1 MIIIV
6 LCVLLYFNS
15 QVYIPCIPNTRTQL
29 HAGWSTDHGHC
40 AAYLLRHLRKVLL
53 LVAVPHNQEAVNAC
67 MHLAA
72 LPAPPLVPPGRSTHT
87 HTHTTTT
94 TEEGEYRLD
103 EIRRQHEEEHGQ
115 VGLNVQMSLE
125 DLERLHLILQPP
137 QGGGID
143 DPPLRLGD
151 FFWNLL
157 KFHHRGAPPPMATLR
172 LAEIE
177 RELRH
182 HLEMEITNLKKDA
195 STTTQLA
202 KLSIKKT
209 APTSSSS
216 SSASSSSDDLRAKQP
231 DNQYVKELSYT
242 HLRGTTILLKPNLT
256 ETSSGASAASGEH
269 NFVGNLMNTQRL
281 HDLSISE
288 CSDAHFYL
296 LQPFE
301 HATISACT
309 GCTIVVGAVAGL
321 LHVVDC
327 EKTTITSASRRL
339 LVSNSSDVTVHIFT
353 PSPPLL
359 VGDNRTCQ
367 FAPYN
372 TYYDGLRE
380 DLLVT
385 GLAAAVVSEN
395 SQSPYH
401 GRNNADDATQTT
413 VAAAWP
419 PLQCASNKWKVPI
432 EMSKLE
438 LPEGPTHAAAAG
450 VPSPPASPT
459 AAGPGTANPAPPGAD
474 DKAMKGAASGQ
485 GEATLQL
492 APVLVPASEFHML
505 FVPLES
511 EAARQRRLEEAE
523 ESKEPESQYCRILAE
538 ALHCSPFSLPMEYER
553 SVLCKADRIRTIQQ
567 KVRNE
572 LTPEQ
577 QQQFEEELNRGF
589 RDWLVTSGNLRQ
601 VLDLVH
607 LEERRS

>member
-1 MIIIV
+1 M
-6 LCVLLYFNS
+6 
-15 QVYIPCIPNTRTQL
+15 R
-29 HAGWSTDHGHC
+29 D
-40 AAYLLRHLRKVLL
+40 
-53 LVAVPHNQEAVNAC
+53 
-67 MHLAA
+67 
-72 LPAPPLVPPGRSTHT
+72 
-87 HTHTTTT
+87 
-94 TEEGEYRLD
+94 YRLED
-103 EIRRQHEEEHGQ
+103 IRRQHDEEHGP
-115 VGLNVQMSLE
+115 VGLNVHLSLE
-125 DLERLHLILQPP
+125 DLERLHLVLQPP

-151 FFWNLL
+151 FLWSLL
-157 KFHHRGAPPPMATLR
+157 KFHRGGPPPVATLR
-172 LAEIE
+172 LADVE
-177 RELRH
+177 RELRR
-182 HLEMEITNLKKDA
+182 HLELEIATLKKGA
-195 STTTQLA
+195 NKTTPDEETRAALA
-202 KLSIKKT
+202 KLSLRN
-209 APTSSSS
+209 
-216 SSASSSSDDLRAKQP
+216 SATPSSDDPRAKQP

-242 HLRGTTILLKPNLT
+242 HLRGTTILLKPNPT
-256 ETSSGASAASGEH
+256 ETSSGASAASGEPH
-269 NFVGNLMNTQRL
+269 FVGNLMNSQRL
-281 HDLSISE
+281 HDLDIAE

-385 GLAAAVVSEN
+385 GLAAAVVSD
-395 SQSPYH
+395 SHSSPYH
-401 GRNNADDATQTT
+401 GRSGGNSSDDTTQTT
-413 VAAAWP
+413 AAPAWP

-438 LPEGPTHAAAAG
+438 LPEGPAHSAAAAT
-450 VPSPPASPT
+450 VPSPPSSPT
-459 AAGPGTANPAPPGAD
+459 AAANAASPGAD

-485 GEATLQL
+485 GEATLQH

-505 FVPLES
+505 FVPVES
-511 EAARQRRLEEAE
+511 DAARQRRLEEADE
-523 ESKEPESQYCRILAE
+523 TKESESQYCRILSE
-538 ALHCSPFSLPMEYER
+538 ALQNSPFSLPMEYER

-567 KVRNE
+567 TVRND

-577 QQQFEEELNRGF
+577 QQQFEDELNRGF
-589 RDWLVTSGNLRQ
+589 REWLVTSGNLRQ

>member
-1 MIIIV
+1 
-6 LCVLLYFNS
+6 
-15 QVYIPCIPNTRTQL
+15 
-29 HAGWSTDHGHC
+29 
-40 AAYLLRHLRKVLL
+40 
-53 LVAVPHNQEAVNAC
+53 

-72 LPAPPLVPPGRSTHT
+72 LPAPPFLPPERSTQ
-87 HTHTTTT
+87 
-94 TEEGEYRLD
+94 EYRLE

-115 VGLNVQMSLE
+115 VGLNVHLSLE
-125 DLERLHLILQPP
+125 DLERLHLVLQPP

-151 FFWNLL
+151 FRWSLL
-157 KFHHRGAPPPMATLR
+157 KYQSGPPPVATLR
-172 LAEIE
+172 LADVE
-177 RELRH
+177 RELRR
-182 HLEMEITNLKKDA
+182 HLELEITSRKKD
-195 STTTQLA
+195 TTTPEEAAEALA
-202 KLSIKKT
+202 KLSLKKT
-209 APTSSSS
+209 DTP
-216 SSASSSSDDLRAKQP
+216 SDDPRAKQP

-242 HLRGTTILLKPNLT
+242 HLRGTTILLRPNPT

-269 NFVGNLMNTQRL
+269 HFVGNLMNSQRL
-281 HDLSISE
+281 HDLTIAE

-301 HATISACT
+301 NATISACT

-327 EKTTITSASRRL
+327 ENTTITSASRRL
-339 LVSNSSDVTVHIFT
+339 LVSNSSDVTVNIFT

-385 GLAAAVVSEN
+385 GLAAAVVSE
-395 SQSPYH
+395 SHSPYH
-401 GRNNADDATQTT
+401 GRLGAADDATQNTAA
-413 VAAAWP
+413 AAAWP

-438 LPEGPTHAAAAG
+438 LPEGPTHSAAAVATAASPPSSPSAGAAAAN
-450 VPSPPASPT
+450 T
-459 AAGPGTANPAPPGAD
+459 ATSPGAD
-474 DKAMKGAASGQ
+474 DKAMKGGEK
-485 GEATLQL
+485 GEATLQH

-505 FVPLES
+505 FVPVES
-511 EAARQRRLEEAE
+511 DAAKQRRLEEAD
-523 ESKEPESQYCRILAE
+523 ESKESESQYCRMLSE
-538 ALHCSPFSLPMEYER
+538 VLHYSPFSLPIEYER

-567 KVRNE
+567 TVRND

-577 QQQFEEELNRGF
+577 QQQFEDELNRGF
-589 RDWLVTSGNLRQ
+589 REWLVTSGNLRQ

-607 LEERRS
+607 LEERRG